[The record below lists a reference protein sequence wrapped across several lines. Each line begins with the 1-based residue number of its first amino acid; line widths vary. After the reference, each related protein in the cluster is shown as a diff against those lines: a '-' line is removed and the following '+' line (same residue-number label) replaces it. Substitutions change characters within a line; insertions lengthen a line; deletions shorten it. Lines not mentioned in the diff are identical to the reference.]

1 MALVSYYLPLC
12 SPARSAISDA
22 DGRARQHRR
31 RDKFRQFDFRRR
43 RRSRQ
48 QPETGGGGFAGS
60 NDSIQVTVQPIA
72 PNKLWL
78 QERVFGSSFLGSRQS
93 NYIDIS
99 GGPSTQWC
107 RFLSQ
112 EVREKQPAFVALPRA
127 RFPPLYLARHE
138 IPDSSEISTIEYVVQ
153 FT

>member
-1 MALVSYYLPLC
+1 MRGGRREEDGSCLLLSPALL
-12 SPARSAISDA
+12 ARSAISD
-22 DGRARQHRR
+22 GRTRQHRR

-93 NYIDIS
+93 DYIDIS

-107 RFLSQ
+107 RFQSQ
-112 EVREKQPAFVALPRA
+112 EVREKHPRFCCAAA
-127 RFPPLYLARHE
+127 RVSPLRPCHFTRV
-138 IPDSSEISTIEYVVQ
+138 IKNNDS
-153 FT
+153 